1 MFLNAFID
9 ITRPA
14 NTLSNNPS
22 SDNPIH
28 AVESGTEFKCPLSIK
43 HLFNSPAQTQSPT
56 TPENAESLYAGFKLP
71 IEYLNETEV
80 FCVSNIV
87 TTDLELSRKGSDAC
101 LFTGVTTPNIYS
113 AGCADVSEQ
122 TVESA
127 TIYEQIIQPTNI
139 FAGEMTRDVQKK
151 YTVNTQFLTQTQCVI
166 KEMDEYISTMRSFMD
181 SEMPVFS
188 PNSQQFLEIWKDT
201 KENANFLDKYS
212 YLEWSILEHLNHSA
226 EFLQVFSITN
236 ILSPLFSLLVPIL
249 LLIFPFVLLRLRCV
263 EITIEQYIGTL
274 RAIAKNHFIGKALSS
289 DFSFHGIV
297 YLLLMFGLYAL
308 QTYQNVNSCI
318 RYYTNITKLNANLE
332 YIRDH
337 VKHSMRR
344 MEVFTALHEKKETYR
359 EFCEEVKRHT
369 VTLGEL
375 HKELSHIT
383 PFAISY
389 RKSTNIGYMLKCYYQ
404 LYSNKTYEHSIRYSV
419 GFGAY
424 MDVLVGINNRLCAG
438 QLGEARFIAEPRVV
452 FSDQYYPTH
461 SSDICIKNTCDLSQ
475 NMIITGVNAS
485 GKTTFIKT
493 TAINI
498 LFTQQFGVGC
508 YSSCDICPFTHIH
521 SYLNIPDTSGRD
533 SLFQAES
540 RRCKEIID
548 AIGKNGSST
557 KERHFVIFDELYSG
571 TNPDEATKAAVSL
584 LRYLS
589 SFNNVRFM
597 LTTHYLKVCK
607 KFRKSGKISN
617 HKMCVKVDSSGG
629 IEYLYK
635 IKKGISKIQGG
646 IEILKMMNYP
656 EEILQDIRDE

>member
-1 MFLNAFID
+1 
-9 ITRPA
+9 
-14 NTLSNNPS
+14 
-22 SDNPIH
+22 
-28 AVESGTEFKCPLSIK
+28 
-43 HLFNSPAQTQSPT
+43 
-56 TPENAESLYAGFKLP
+56 
-71 IEYLNETEV
+71 
-80 FCVSNIV
+80 
-87 TTDLELSRKGSDAC
+87 
-101 LFTGVTTPNIYS
+101 
-113 AGCADVSEQ
+113 
-122 TVESA
+122 
-127 TIYEQIIQPTNI
+127 
-139 FAGEMTRDVQKK
+139 
-151 YTVNTQFLTQTQCVI
+151 
-166 KEMDEYISTMRSFMD
+166 
-181 SEMPVFS
+181 
-188 PNSQQFLEIWKDT
+188 
-201 KENANFLDKYS
+201 
-212 YLEWSILEHLNHSA
+212 
-226 EFLQVFSITN
+226 
-236 ILSPLFSLLVPIL
+236 
-249 LLIFPFVLLRLRCV
+249 
-263 EITIEQYIGTL
+263 
-274 RAIAKNHFIGKALSS
+274 
-289 DFSFHGIV
+289 
-297 YLLLMFGLYAL
+297 
-308 QTYQNVNSCI
+308 
-318 RYYTNITKLNANLE
+318 
-332 YIRDH
+332 
-337 VKHSMRR
+337 
-344 MEVFTALHEKKETYR
+344 
-359 EFCEEVKRHT
+359 VKRHIT
-369 VTLGEL
+369 TLGEL

-383 PFAISY
+383 PFAVSY

-424 MDVLVGINNRLCAG
+424 MDVLIGINNRLCAG
-438 QLGEARFIAEPRVV
+438 QLGEAKFIDEPRVV

-461 SSDICIKNTCDLSQ
+461 SSDICVKNTCDLSQ

-540 RRCKEIID
+540 RRCKQIID
-548 AIGKNGSST
+548 AIGKNGGST
-557 KERHFVIFDELYSG
+557 RERHFVIFDELYSG
-571 TNPDEATKAAVSL
+571 TNPDEASKAAVSL

-656 EEILQDIRDE
+656 EEILQDIRDV